1 MQTPSAA
8 KSFYI
13 LIIFLSFLFAPNSFA
28 TQQLS
33 NPVTRYNITLDP
45 SQDGRFLGW
54 IELINGDKDAGY
66 VLRKLAIATAPECAK
81 DLYRHVISDIVL

>member
-54 IELINGDKDAGY
+54 IELINGAGY
-66 VLRKLAIATAPECAK
+66 VLRKPAIATAPECAK